1 MTGKIAY
8 FGKNGKVGFEEHEL
22 PEVEPGAML
31 VRVLSS
37 NICGSD
43 VKNWKTGASLGVGGD
58 KTCQGHE
65 FVGRIERLGEGVT
78 KDYAGESVKAG
89 DRVVAA
95 YYITCGECRACK
107 IGRYDQCGNA
117 YIHLGQSPDDFPYF
131 SGTFATHYYIH
142 PRQYFYK
149 VPDTLPDSLAAGANC
164 RFSQI
169 YYGLEHIG
177 ITAGETLLI
186 QGAGSMGLYA
196 CAIAKEKGVT
206 TIVIDSVA
214 ERLEVAREFGADHLI
229 NMTDLPQMADREAA
243 VKALTGGRGTDAAV
257 EVTGV
262 AAAVEEGL
270 HHLAPM
276 GRYVIIGTN
285 TLSAQA
291 TLSPGYITRKSLTV
305 TGVARYLP
313 EYLHKSLVFLDKF
326 QHKYP
331 FDNFSSMTFDLD
343 DLEKGLE
350 MVANRKVIRAVVES
364 GDESN
369 A

>member
-8 FGKNGKVGFEEHEL
+8 FGKDGKVGFVEHEL

-43 VKNWKTGASLGVGGD
+43 VKNWKSGVSLGVGGE

-78 KDYAGESVKAG
+78 TDYAGQPVQVG

-107 IGRYDQCGNA
+107 MGRYDQCENA

-142 PRQYFYK
+142 PKQHFYK

-164 RFSQI
+164 RFSQV

-206 TIVIDSVA
+206 TIVIDGVA
-214 ERLEVAREFGADHLI
+214 DRLEMAKRFGADHLI
-229 NMTDLPQMADREAA
+229 SMEEYPQLSDREEA
-243 VKALTGGRGTDAAV
+243 VKAL

-262 AAAVEEGL
+262 ASAVEEGF

-285 TLSAQA
+285 VLSAHA

-313 EYLHKSLVFLDKF
+313 EYLHKSLEFLDKF

-331 FDNFSSMTFDLD
+331 FDDFSSMDFDLSN
-343 DLEKGLE
+343 LEEGLE
-350 MVANRKVIRAVVES
+350 MVADRNVIRAVVQ
-364 GDESN
+364 SN
-369 A
+369 AQ

>member
-1 MTGKIAY
+1 MAPNAHKPFVVHTTTLDINVLGTCFNVMAY
-8 FGKNGKVGFEEHEL
+8 TADPRTEVTLVSGKV
-22 PEVEPGAML
+22 
-31 VRVLSS
+31 
-37 NICGSD
+37 D
-43 VKNWKTGASLGVGGD
+43 VNT
-58 KTCQGHE
+58 
-65 FVGRIERLGEGVT
+65 
-78 KDYAGESVKAG
+78 
-89 DRVVAA
+89 
-95 YYITCGECRACK
+95 GECREVLHPAQQFVLNNASRQHEIK
-107 IGRYDQCGNA
+107 EVDVSA
-117 YIHLGQSPDDFPYF
+117 YIDWKEGILSFKSMPLEELCKRLGRWYNIEFQ
-131 SGTFATHYYIH
+131 
-142 PRQYFYK
+142 
-149 VPDTLPDSLAAGANC
+149 
-164 RFSQI
+164 
-169 YYGLEHIG
+169 
-177 ITAGETLLI
+177 LI

-331 FDNFSSMTFDLD
+331 FDNFSSMTFDLN

>member
-8 FGKNGKVGFEEHEL
+8 FGKDGKVGFVEHEL

-43 VKNWKTGASLGVGGD
+43 VKNWKSGVSLGVGGD

-78 KDYAGESVKAG
+78 TDYAGQPVQVG

-107 IGRYDQCGNA
+107 MGRYDQCENA
-117 YIHLGQSPDDFPYF
+117 YIHLGQSPDDSPYF

-142 PRQYFYK
+142 PKQHFYK

-164 RFSQI
+164 RFSQV

-206 TIVIDSVA
+206 TIVIDGVA
-214 ERLEVAREFGADHLI
+214 DRLEMAKRFGADHLI
-229 NMTDLPQMADREAA
+229 SMEEYPQLSDREEA
-243 VKALTGGRGTDAAV
+243 VKALTGGRGVDTAL

-262 AAAVEEGL
+262 ASAVEEGF

-285 TLSAQA
+285 VLSAHA

-313 EYLHKSLVFLDKF
+313 EYLHKSLEFLNKF

-331 FDNFSSMTFDLD
+331 FDDFSSMDFDLSN
-343 DLEKGLE
+343 LEEGLE
-350 MVANRKVIRAVVES
+350 MVADRKVIRAVVQ
-364 GDESN
+364 SN
-369 A
+369 AQ

>member
-8 FGKNGKVGFEEHEL
+8 FSKDGKIGFMRHEL
-22 PEVEPGAML
+22 PDAGPGALL

-43 VKNWKTGASLGVGGD
+43 VKNWKSGVSLGVGGD

-65 FVGRIERLGEGVT
+65 FVGRIEQLGEGVT
-78 KDYAGESVKAG
+78 TDYAGQPVQVG
-89 DRVVAA
+89 DRIVAA
-95 YYITCGECRACK
+95 YYITCGECAACK
-107 IGRYDQCGNA
+107 KGRYDQCENA
-117 YIHLGQSPDDFPYF
+117 YIHLGQSPEDFPYF

-142 PRQYFYK
+142 PKQHFYK

-164 RFSQI
+164 RFSQV
-169 YYGLEHIG
+169 YYGLDRL
-177 ITAGETLLI
+177 APAPGETLLI

-196 CAIAKEKGVT
+196 AAIARELGVV

-214 ERLEVAREFGADHLI
+214 ERLEMAKRFGADHLI
-229 NMTDLPQMADREAA
+229 NMIEYPTLSDREQA
-243 VKALTGGRGTDAAV
+243 VRDLTGGRGADMAL

-262 AAAVEEGL
+262 ASAVEEGL

-285 TLSAQA
+285 VLSAQA
-291 TLSPGYITRKSLTV
+291 TLSPGYITRKSLMV

-313 EYLHKSLVFLDKF
+313 EYLHKSLQFLDRF
-326 QHKYP
+326 QNKYP
-331 FDNFSSMTFDLD
+331 FDAFSSQSFSLD
-343 DLEKGLE
+343 QLEDGLQ
-350 MVANRKVIRAVVES
+350 MVADRKVIRAVVQPE
-364 GDESN
+364 

>member
-8 FGKNGKVGFEEHEL
+8 FGKDGKVGFVEHEL

-43 VKNWKTGASLGVGGD
+43 VKNWKSGVSLGVGGD

-78 KDYAGESVKAG
+78 TDYAGQSVQVG

-107 IGRYDQCGNA
+107 MGRYDQCENA
-117 YIHLGQSPDDFPYF
+117 YIHLGQSPDDYPYF

-142 PRQYFYK
+142 PKQHFYK

-164 RFSQI
+164 RFSQV
-169 YYGLEHIG
+169 YYGLAHIG

-214 ERLEVAREFGADHLI
+214 DRLEMAKRFGADHLI
-229 NMTDLPQMADREAA
+229 NMVDYPQLADREAA
-243 VKALTGGRGTDAAV
+243 VKALTEGRGVDTAL

-262 AAAVEEGL
+262 ASAVEEGF

-285 TLSAQA
+285 VLSAQA

-313 EYLHKSLVFLDKF
+313 EYLHKSLEFLDKF

-331 FDNFSSMTFDLD
+331 FDDFSSMDFDLSN
-343 DLEKGLE
+343 LEEGLE
-350 MVANRKVIRAVVES
+350 MVADRKVIRAVVQ
-364 GDESN
+364 SN
-369 A
+369 DQ